1 MADDGAAIACARPE
15 VSRRA
20 FEGRR
25 ANRKPARKRVRR
37 AGGDGDGGSAG
48 GSGSG
53 SGSESGAGSISGDDL
68 SGDGLS
74 GDDVSLPA
82 PHGRRGQHSR
92 SSKVVG
98 IATCGVDEYAS
109 TDESGIDDNESGIDD
124 ADYSGDDSGD
134 DYGDDDSA
142 FAIERY
148 GGAEEDDDG
157 YSMSSESE
165 CSKESDVENDGVSQ
179 KWVLRFCGKEA
190 KGAGKE
196 ADGFGSCTVVHFD
209 KWQEAAK

>member
-1 MADDGAAIACARPE
+1 M
-15 VSRRA
+15 
-20 FEGRR
+20 
-25 ANRKPARKRVRR
+25 
-37 AGGDGDGGSAG
+37 
-48 GSGSG
+48 
-53 SGSESGAGSISGDDL
+53 GSESGAGSISGDDL
-68 SGDGLS
+68 SGDSLS

-148 GGAEEDDDG
+148 GGAEEDDD
-157 YSMSSESE
+157 
-165 CSKESDVENDGVSQ
+165 VSQ

-196 ADGFGSCTVVHFD
+196 ADGFGSCTVV
-209 KWQEAAK
+209 